1 MRRDLYLF
9 ILLTG
14 VFLMTSNPAAEA
26 QEAPRPER
34 RPVELTT
41 HGVTRVDEYYWMRDR
56 EDPAVLAHLEAENAW
71 TEVRMAGT
79 EELQTRLYD
88 EIVGRIPPDDDS
100 APVPYAGWWYQ
111 SRYAAG
117 NEYPV
122 HVRMHGSPDGAP
134 QVLLDGNQRAEG
146 HSYYAARVSPLGV
159 SPDGRTLAVAED
171 TLGRRFYTI
180 RFRDLQSGEW
190 LPDEI
195 RSVTPAMAWAN
206 DSRTLFYTKQDP
218 ETLRWYQV
226 YRHRLGT
233 DPSEDVLVFEEAD
246 ETFTSW
252 ISRSKSGRYLLIG
265 SSQTLATEYRYLDAD
280 NPDGEFQVILPR
292 QRDHEYSVEHDGDS
306 WLFKTNL
313 EAKNFRL
320 VRAQISD
327 PRPETWEEL
336 VPARDDVLLED
347 FELFSDGIAVQ
358 ERRNGLVHLRVLDL
372 AGRPDHEIEFD
383 ESAYV
388 AWLSTN
394 LELDSPFVRFGY
406 SSMTTPSSV
415 YDYERDTRKR
425 ILRKRDSVIGEFEP
439 SDYVTERLYATARD
453 GERIPISLVYRRDTG
468 GDLATRPLLLYG
480 YGSYGASMDPFFST
494 ARLSLLDRG
503 FVYAIAHIRG
513 GEELGRRWY
522 EDGKLLRKKNTF
534 NDFIDC
540 AEYLV
545 ESGRADPDRLFA
557 MGGSAGGLLMGA
569 IVNDRPE
576 LWRGVVAAV
585 PFVDVVTTMLDPTIP
600 LTTSEY
606 DEWGDPNDRVYFDY
620 MLSYSPYDNVLGADY
635 PALLV
640 TTGLHD
646 SQVQYWEPAKWV
658 ARLRDRN
665 TGSEQ
670 ILLHVNMDAGHGGQ
684 SGRFRRFKETAMEY
698 AFLLALAASTT

>member
-1 MRRDLYLF
+1 MRRDIHSF
-9 ILLTG
+9 MLLTG
-14 VFLMTSNPAAEA
+14 AFLMTSNPAAEA

-34 RPVELTT
+34 RPVELTN
-41 HGVTRVDEYYWMRDR
+41 HGVTRVDEYYWLRER
-56 EDPAVLAHLEAENAW
+56 EDPAVIAHLEAENAW
-71 TEVRMAGT
+71 TQIRMAGT
-79 EELQTRLYD
+79 EELQSALFD

-100 APVPYAGWWYQ
+100 APIPHSGWWYQ
-111 SRYAAG
+111 SRYEAG

-122 HVRMHGSPDGAP
+122 HVRMKDSPDAP
-134 QVLLDGNQRAEG
+134 AQVLLDGNERAEG
-146 HSYYAARVSPLGV
+146 HSYYSARVSPLGV
-159 SPDGRTLAVAED
+159 SPDGRTLAFAED

-180 RFRDLQSGEW
+180 RFKDLQSGRI

-195 RSVTPAMAWAN
+195 RSVTPVMAWAN
-206 DSRTLFYTKQDP
+206 DSETLFYTKQDP
-218 ETLRWYQV
+218 ETLRWYQI

-233 DPSEDVLVFEEAD
+233 DPSADPLVYEEAD
-246 ETFTSW
+246 ETYSSW
-252 ISRSKSGRYLLIG
+252 VSRSKSGRFLLIG

-280 NPDGEFQVILPR
+280 SPDGAFQVILPR

-306 WLFKTNL
+306 WLIKTNRD
-313 EAKNFRL
+313 AKNFRL
-320 VRAQISD
+320 VRAPIANPGPD
-327 PRPETWEEL
+327 AWEEL
-336 VPARDDVLLED
+336 VPARDEVLFED
-347 FELFSDGIAVQ
+347 FELFMDNIVVQ
-358 ERRNGLVHLRVLDL
+358 ERSDGLVHLRVLDL
-372 AGRPDHEIEFD
+372 SGRPEQEIEFD

-394 LELDSPFVRFGY
+394 LELDSPFVRYGY

-415 YDYERDTRKR
+415 YDFDRDSRKR
-425 ILRKRDSVIGEFEP
+425 ILRKRNTVVGEFEP

-453 GERIPISLVYRRDTG
+453 GERIPISIVYRLDTG
-468 GDLATRPLLLYG
+468 GELDARPLLLYG
-480 YGSYGASMDPFFST
+480 YGSYGASMDPGFST

-522 EDGKLLRKKNTF
+522 EDGKLLNKKNTF
-534 NDFIDC
+534 NDFIDS

-545 ESGRADPDRLFA
+545 ETGRADPNRLFA

-569 IVNDRPE
+569 VVNDRPD
-576 LWRGVVAAV
+576 LWRGVIAAV

-606 DEWGDPNDRVYFDY
+606 DEWGDPNDPVYFEY
-620 MLSYSPYDNVLGADY
+620 MLSYSPYDNVQKAAY

-658 ARLRDRN
+658 ARLRDQN
-665 TGSEQ
+665 TGPEQ
-670 ILLHVNMDAGHGGQ
+670 VLLHVNMDAGHGGQ

-698 AFLLALAASTT
+698 AFLIALAASTT

>member
-1 MRRDLYLF
+1 
-9 ILLTG
+9 
-14 VFLMTSNPAAEA
+14 
-26 QEAPRPER
+26 
-34 RPVELTT
+34 
-41 HGVTRVDEYYWMRDR
+41 
-56 EDPAVLAHLEAENAW
+56 
-71 TEVRMAGT
+71 
-79 EELQTRLYD
+79 
-88 EIVGRIPPDDDS
+88 
-100 APVPYAGWWYQ
+100 
-111 SRYAAG
+111 
-117 NEYPV
+117 
-122 HVRMHGSPDGAP
+122 
-134 QVLLDGNQRAEG
+134 
-146 HSYYAARVSPLGV
+146 
-159 SPDGRTLAVAED
+159 
-171 TLGRRFYTI
+171 
-180 RFRDLQSGEW
+180 
-190 LPDEI
+190 
-195 RSVTPAMAWAN
+195 
-206 DSRTLFYTKQDP
+206 
-218 ETLRWYQV
+218 
-226 YRHRLGT
+226 
-233 DPSEDVLVFEEAD
+233 
-246 ETFTSW
+246 
-252 ISRSKSGRYLLIG
+252 
-265 SSQTLATEYRYLDAD
+265 
-280 NPDGEFQVILPR
+280 
-292 QRDHEYSVEHDGDS
+292 
-306 WLFKTNL
+306 
-313 EAKNFRL
+313 
-320 VRAQISD
+320 
-327 PRPETWEEL
+327 
-336 VPARDDVLLED
+336 
-347 FELFSDGIAVQ
+347 
-358 ERRNGLVHLRVLDL
+358 
-372 AGRPDHEIEFD
+372 
-383 ESAYV
+383 V

-453 GERIPISLVYRRDTG
+453 GERVPISLVYRRDTG
-468 GDLATRPLLLYG
+468 GDLAARPLLLYG

-557 MGGSAGGLLMGA
+557 MGGSAGGLLMGV

-606 DEWGDPNDRVYFDY
+606 DEWGDPNDRAYFDY

>member
-1 MRRDLYLF
+1 MRRDICLF
-9 ILLTG
+9 MLLTG
-14 VFLMTSNPAAEA
+14 AFLMTSIPAAVA

-34 RPVELTT
+34 RPVELTN
-41 HGVTRVDEYYWMRDR
+41 HGVTRVDEYYWLRER
-56 EDPAVLAHLEAENAW
+56 EDPAVISHLEAENAW

-79 EELQTRLYD
+79 EELQSTLFD

-100 APVPYAGWWYQ
+100 APVPHAGWWYQ
-111 SRYAAG
+111 SRYEAG

-122 HVRMHGSPDGAP
+122 HVRLKGTPDGTP

-146 HSYYAARVSPLGV
+146 YSYYSASVSPLGV
-159 SPDGRTLAVAED
+159 SPDGRTLAFAED

-180 RFRDLQSGEW
+180 RFRDLPSGEV

-206 DSRTLFYTKQDP
+206 DSQTLFYTKQDP

-233 DPSEDVLVFEEAD
+233 DPSEDVLVYEEAD

-252 ISRSKSGRYLLIG
+252 VSRSKSGRFLLIG

-280 NPDGEFQVILPR
+280 TPDDEFLIILPR

-306 WLFKTNL
+306 WLIRTNRD
-313 EAKNFRL
+313 AKNFRL
-320 VRAQISD
+320 VRAPISD
-327 PRPETWEEL
+327 PRPEMWEEL
-336 VPARDDVLLED
+336 VPSRDDVLFEN
-347 FELFSDGIAVQ
+347 FELFTDNIVVQ
-358 ERRNGLVHLRVLDL
+358 ERRDGLVHLRILDPS
-372 AGRPDHEIEFD
+372 GRLDHEIAFD
-383 ESAYV
+383 DPAYV

-415 YDYERDTRKR
+415 YDYERDTKQRM
-425 ILRKRDSVIGEFEP
+425 LRKRDGVIGDFDP
-439 SDYVTERLYATARD
+439 SDYVTERVFASARD
-453 GERIPISLVYRRDTG
+453 GQRVPISLVYRRDTG

-480 YGSYGASMDPFFST
+480 YGSYGASMDPFFSSS
-494 ARLSLLDRG
+494 RLSLLDRG

-522 EDGKLLRKKNTF
+522 EDGKLLNKKNTF
-534 NDFIDC
+534 NDFIDS

-545 ESGRADPDRLFA
+545 ETGRADPDRLFA

-576 LWRGVVAAV
+576 LWRGVIAAV

-606 DEWGDPNDRVYFDY
+606 DEWGDPNDPVYFDY
-620 MLSYSPYDNVLGADY
+620 MLSYSPYDNVQEADY

-640 TTGLHD
+640 TTGLYD

-665 TGSEQ
+665 TGSAQ
-670 ILLHVNMDAGHGGQ
+670 VLLHVNMDAGHGGQ

-698 AFLLALAASTT
+698 AFLIALAASTT

>member
-1 MRRDLYLF
+1 M
-9 ILLTG
+9 LLTG
-14 VFLMTSNPAAEA
+14 AWLMTSNPAAVA

-34 RPVELTT
+34 RPVELTN
-41 HGVTRVDEYYWMRDR
+41 HEVTRIDEYYWLRER
-56 EDPAVLAHLEAENAW
+56 EDPEVISHLEAENAW
-71 TEVRMAGT
+71 TKVRMAGT
-79 EELQTRLYD
+79 EELQSTLFD

-100 APVPYAGWWYQ
+100 APVPHAGWWYQ
-111 SRYAAG
+111 SRYEAG

-122 HVRMHGSPDGAP
+122 HVRLEGTPDGTP

-146 HSYYAARVSPLGV
+146 HSYYSARVSPLGV
-159 SPDGRTLAVAED
+159 SPDGRTLAFAED

-180 RFRDLQSGEW
+180 RFRDLPSGEV

-206 DSRTLFYTKQDP
+206 DSQTLFYTKQDP

-233 DPSEDVLVFEEAD
+233 DPSEDVLVYEEAD
-246 ETFTSW
+246 ETFTCW
-252 ISRSKSGRYLLIG
+252 VSRSKSGRFLLIG

-280 NPDGEFQVILPR
+280 TPDDEFVVILPR

-306 WLFKTNL
+306 WLIRTNRD
-313 EAKNFRL
+313 AKNFRL
-320 VRAQISD
+320 VRAPISD
-327 PRPETWEEL
+327 PRLEMWEEL
-336 VPARDDVLLED
+336 VPSRDDVLFED
-347 FELFSDGIAVQ
+347 FELFTDNIVVQ
-358 ERRNGLVHLRVLDL
+358 ERRDGLVQLRVLDPS
-372 AGRPDHEIEFD
+372 GRLDHEIVFD
-383 ESAYV
+383 HPAYV

-394 LELDSPFVRFGY
+394 LELESPFVRFGY

-415 YDYERDTRKR
+415 YDYERDTKQRM
-425 ILRKRDSVIGEFEP
+425 LRKRDSVIGDFDP
-439 SDYVTERLYATARD
+439 SDYVTERVSATARD
-453 GERIPISLVYRRDTG
+453 GQRVPISLVYRRDTG

-480 YGSYGASMDPFFST
+480 YGSYGASMDPFFSSS
-494 ARLSLLDRG
+494 RLSLLDRG

-522 EDGKLLRKKNTF
+522 EDGKLLNKKNTF
-534 NDFIDC
+534 NDFIDS

-545 ESGRADPDRLFA
+545 ETGRADPDRLFA

-569 IVNDRPE
+569 IVNDRPD
-576 LWRGVVAAV
+576 LWRGVIAAV

-606 DEWGDPNDRVYFDY
+606 DEWGDPNDRAYFDY
-620 MLSYSPYDNVLGADY
+620 MLSYSPYDNVLEAEY

-665 TGSEQ
+665 TCSEQ
-670 ILLHVNMDAGHGGQ
+670 VLLHVNMDAGHGGQ

-698 AFLLALAASTT
+698 AFLVALAASTT

>member
-1 MRRDLYLF
+1 MRRDIF
-9 ILLTG
+9 PFMLLTG
-14 VFLMTSNPAAEA
+14 AFLMTSNPAAEA

-34 RPVELTT
+34 RPVELTN
-41 HGVTRVDEYYWMRDR
+41 HGVTRVDEYYWLRER
-56 EDPAVLAHLEAENAW
+56 EDPAIIAHLEAENAW
-71 TEVRMAGT
+71 TQVRMAGT
-79 EELQTRLYD
+79 EELQSTLFD

-100 APVPYAGWWYQ
+100 APIPHSGWWYQ
-111 SRYAAG
+111 SRYEGG

-122 HVRMHGSPDGAP
+122 HVRMKDSPDAP
-134 QVLLDGNQRAEG
+134 AQVLLDGNERAEG
-146 HSYYAARVSPLGV
+146 HSYYSARVSPLGV
-159 SPDGRTLAVAED
+159 SPDGRTLAFAED

-180 RFRDLQSGEW
+180 RFKDLQSGQI

-195 RSVTPAMAWAN
+195 RSVTPVMVWAN
-206 DSRTLFYTKQDP
+206 DSETIFYTKQDP
-218 ETLRWYQV
+218 ETLRWYQI

-233 DPSEDVLVFEEAD
+233 DPSTDPLVYEEAD
-246 ETFTSW
+246 ETYSSW
-252 ISRSKSGRYLLIG
+252 VSRSKSGRFLLIG

-280 NPDGEFQVILPR
+280 RPDGAFQVILPR

-306 WLFKTNL
+306 WLIKTNRD
-313 EAKNFRL
+313 AKNFRL
-320 VRAQISD
+320 VRAPIANPGSD
-327 PRPETWEEL
+327 AWEEL
-336 VPARDDVLLED
+336 LPARDEVLFED
-347 FELFSDGIAVQ
+347 FELFTDNIVVQ
-358 ERRNGLVHLRVLDL
+358 ERSDGLVHLRVLDL
-372 AGRPDHEIEFD
+372 SGRPEQDIEFD
-383 ESAYV
+383 EPAYV

-394 LELDSPFVRFGY
+394 LELDSPFVRYGY

-415 YDYERDTRKR
+415 YDFERDSRKR
-425 ILRKRDSVIGEFEP
+425 VLRKRDTVIGDFEP
-439 SDYVTERLYATARD
+439 SDYVTERLHAPARD
-453 GERIPISLVYRRDTG
+453 GERIPISIVYRPDTG
-468 GDLATRPLLLYG
+468 GELSARPLLLYG
-480 YGSYGASMDPFFST
+480 YGSYGASMDPGFST

-522 EDGKLLRKKNTF
+522 EDGKLLNKKNTF
-534 NDFIDC
+534 NDFIDS

-545 ESGRADPDRLFA
+545 ETGRADPNRLFA

-569 IVNDRPE
+569 IVNDRPD
-576 LWRGVVAAV
+576 LWRGVIAAV

-606 DEWGDPNDRVYFDY
+606 DEWGDPNDPVYFEY
-620 MLSYSPYDNVLGADY
+620 MLSYSPYDNVQPAAY

-658 ARLRDRN
+658 ARLRDQN

-670 ILLHVNMDAGHGGQ
+670 VLLHVNMDAGHGGQ

-698 AFLLALAASTT
+698 AFLIALAASTT

>member
-1 MRRDLYLF
+1 MRRDICLF
-9 ILLTG
+9 MLLTG
-14 VFLMTSNPAAEA
+14 AFLMTSIPAAVA

-34 RPVELTT
+34 RPVELTN
-41 HGVTRVDEYYWMRDR
+41 HGVTRVDEYYWLRER
-56 EDPAVLAHLEAENAW
+56 EDPAVISHLEAENAW

-79 EELQTRLYD
+79 EDLQSTLFD

-100 APVPYAGWWYQ
+100 APVPHAGWWYQ
-111 SRYAAG
+111 SRYEAG

-122 HVRMHGSPDGAP
+122 HVRLKGTPDGTP

-146 HSYYAARVSPLGV
+146 HSYYSASVSPLGV
-159 SPDGRTLAVAED
+159 SPDGRTLAFAED

-180 RFRDLQSGEW
+180 RFRDLPSGEI

-206 DSRTLFYTKQDP
+206 DSQTLFYTKQDP

-233 DPSEDVLVFEEAD
+233 DPSEDVLVYEEAD

-252 ISRSKSGRYLLIG
+252 VSRSKSGRFLLIG

-280 NPDGEFQVILPR
+280 TPDDEFLIILAR

-306 WLFKTNL
+306 WLIRTNRD
-313 EAKNFRL
+313 AKNFRL
-320 VRAQISD
+320 VRAPISD
-327 PRPETWEEL
+327 PRPEMWEEL
-336 VPARDDVLLED
+336 VPSRDDVLFED
-347 FELFSDGIAVQ
+347 FELFTDNIVVQ
-358 ERRNGLVHLRVLDL
+358 ERRDGLVHLRILDPS
-372 AGRPDHEIEFD
+372 GRLDHEIAFD
-383 ESAYV
+383 DPAYV

-415 YDYERDTRKR
+415 YDYERDTKQRM
-425 ILRKRDSVIGEFEP
+425 LRKRDSVIGDFDP
-439 SDYVTERLYATARD
+439 SDYVTERVFATARD
-453 GERIPISLVYRRDTG
+453 GQRVPISLVYRRDTG

-480 YGSYGASMDPFFST
+480 YGSYGASMDPFFSSS
-494 ARLSLLDRG
+494 RLSLLDRG

-522 EDGKLLRKKNTF
+522 EDGKLLNKKNTF
-534 NDFIDC
+534 NDFIDS

-545 ESGRADPDRLFA
+545 ETGRADPDRLFA

-576 LWRGVVAAV
+576 LWRGVIAAV

-606 DEWGDPNDRVYFDY
+606 DEWGDPNDPVYFDY
-620 MLSYSPYDNVLGADY
+620 MLSYSPYDNVQEADY

-640 TTGLHD
+640 TTGLYD

-670 ILLHVNMDAGHGGQ
+670 VLLHVNMDAGHGGQ

-698 AFLLALAASTT
+698 AFLIALAASTT

>member
-280 NPDGEFQVILPR
+280 NPDGESQVILPR

>member
-1 MRRDLYLF
+1 MRRDIFLF
-9 ILLTG
+9 MLLTG
-14 VFLMTSNPAAEA
+14 AFLMTSNPAAEA

-34 RPVELTT
+34 RPVELTN
-41 HGVTRVDEYYWMRDR
+41 HGVTRVDEYYWLRER
-56 EDPAVLAHLEAENAW
+56 EDPAVIAHLEAENAW
-71 TEVRMAGT
+71 TQVRMAGT
-79 EELQTRLYD
+79 EELQSTLFD

-100 APVPYAGWWYQ
+100 APIPHSGWWYQ
-111 SRYAAG
+111 SRYEAG

-122 HVRMHGSPDGAP
+122 HVRMKDSPDAP
-134 QVLLDGNQRAEG
+134 AQVLLDGNERAEG
-146 HSYYAARVSPLGV
+146 HSYYSARVSPLGV
-159 SPDGRTLAVAED
+159 SPDGRTLAFAED

-180 RFRDLQSGEW
+180 RFKDLQSGEL

-195 RSVTPAMAWAN
+195 RSVTPVMVWAN
-206 DSRTLFYTKQDP
+206 DSRTLFYTRQDP
-218 ETLRWYQV
+218 ETLRWYQI
-226 YRHRLGT
+226 YRHQLGT
-233 DPSEDVLVFEEAD
+233 DPAADPLVYEEAD
-246 ETFTSW
+246 ETYSSW

-280 NPDGEFQVILPR
+280 RPDGEFQVILPR

-306 WLFKTNL
+306 WLIKTNRD
-313 EAKNFRL
+313 AKNFRL
-320 VRAQISD
+320 VRAPIANPGPD
-327 PRPETWEEL
+327 AWEEL
-336 VPARDDVLLED
+336 LQARDDVLFED
-347 FELFSDGIAVQ
+347 FELFTDNIVVQ
-358 ERRNGLVHLRVLDL
+358 ERSDGLVHLRVLDL
-372 AGRPDHEIEFD
+372 SGRPEQEIEFD

-394 LELDSPFVRFGY
+394 LELDSPFVRYGY

-415 YDYERDTRKR
+415 YDFERDSRER
-425 ILRKRDSVIGEFEP
+425 ILRKRNTVIGDFEP
-439 SDYVTERLYATARD
+439 SDYVTERLHATARD

-468 GDLATRPLLLYG
+468 GDLGARPLLLYG
-480 YGSYGASMDPFFST
+480 YGSYGASMDPGFST

-522 EDGKLLRKKNTF
+522 EDGKLLNKKNTF
-534 NDFIDC
+534 NDFIDS

-545 ESGRADPDRLFA
+545 ETGRADPNRLFA

-569 IVNDRPE
+569 IVNDRPD
-576 LWRGVVAAV
+576 LWRGVIAAV

-606 DEWGDPNDRVYFDY
+606 DEWGDPNDPVYFEY
-620 MLSYSPYDNVLGADY
+620 MLSYSPYDNVQKAAY

-658 ARLRDRN
+658 ARLRDQN

-670 ILLHVNMDAGHGGQ
+670 VLLHVNMDAGHGGQ

-698 AFLLALAASTT
+698 AFLIALAASTT

>member
-1 MRRDLYLF
+1 MRRDICLF
-9 ILLTG
+9 MLLTG
-14 VFLMTSNPAAEA
+14 AFLVTSIPAAVA

-34 RPVELTT
+34 RPVELTN
-41 HGVTRVDEYYWMRDR
+41 HGVTRVDEYYWLRER
-56 EDPAVLAHLEAENAW
+56 EDPAVISHLEAENAW

-79 EELQTRLYD
+79 EDLQSTLFD

-100 APVPYAGWWYQ
+100 APVPHAGWWYQ
-111 SRYAAG
+111 SRYEAG

-122 HVRMHGSPDGAP
+122 HVRLKGTPDGTP
-134 QVLLDGNQRAEG
+134 QVLLDGNQRAER
-146 HSYYAARVSPLGV
+146 HSYYSASVSPLGV
-159 SPDGRTLAVAED
+159 SPDGRTLAFAED

-180 RFRDLQSGEW
+180 RFRDLPSGEI

-206 DSRTLFYTKQDP
+206 DSQTLFYTKQDP

-233 DPSEDVLVFEEAD
+233 DPSEDVLVYEEAD

-252 ISRSKSGRYLLIG
+252 VSRSKSGRFLLIG

-280 NPDGEFQVILPR
+280 TPDDEFLIILAR

-306 WLFKTNL
+306 WLIRTNRD
-313 EAKNFRL
+313 AKNFRL
-320 VRAQISD
+320 VRAPISD
-327 PRPETWEEL
+327 PRPEMWEEL
-336 VPARDDVLLED
+336 VPSRDDVLFED
-347 FELFSDGIAVQ
+347 FELFTDNIVVQ
-358 ERRNGLVHLRVLDL
+358 ERRDGLVHLRILDPS
-372 AGRPDHEIEFD
+372 GRLDHEIAFD
-383 ESAYV
+383 DPAYV

-415 YDYERDTRKR
+415 YDYERDTQQRM
-425 ILRKRDSVIGEFEP
+425 LRKRDSVIGDFDP
-439 SDYVTERLYATARD
+439 SDYVTERVFATARD
-453 GERIPISLVYRRDTG
+453 GQRVPISLVYRRDTG

-480 YGSYGASMDPFFST
+480 YGSYGASMDPFFSSS
-494 ARLSLLDRG
+494 RLSLLDRG

-522 EDGKLLRKKNTF
+522 EDGKLLNKKNTF
-534 NDFIDC
+534 NDFIDS

-545 ESGRADPDRLFA
+545 ETGRADPDRLFA

-569 IVNDRPE
+569 IVNDRPD
-576 LWRGVVAAV
+576 LWRGVIAAV
-585 PFVDVVTTMLDPTIP
+585 PFVDIVTTMLDPTIP

-606 DEWGDPNDRVYFDY
+606 DEWGDPNDPVYFDY
-620 MLSYSPYDNVLGADY
+620 MLSYSPYDNVQEADY

-640 TTGLHD
+640 TTGLYD

-670 ILLHVNMDAGHGGQ
+670 VLLHVNMDAGHGGQ

-698 AFLLALAASTT
+698 AFLIALAASTT

>member
-1 MRRDLYLF
+1 MRRDICLF
-9 ILLTG
+9 MLLTG
-14 VFLMTSNPAAEA
+14 AFLMTSNPAAEA

-41 HGVTRVDEYYWMRDR
+41 HGVTRVDEYYWLRDR

-79 EELQTRLYD
+79 EELQARLYD
-88 EIVGRIPPDDDS
+88 EIVGRIPPEDDS
-100 APVPYAGWWYQ
+100 APVPFAGWWYQ
-111 SRYAAG
+111 SRYEAG
-117 NEYPV
+117 NEYPI
-122 HVRMHGSPDGAP
+122 HVRMHDSPDGAP

-180 RFRDLQSGEW
+180 RFRDLQSGDW
-190 LPDEI
+190 LSDEI
-195 RSVTPAMAWAN
+195 HSVTPAMAWAN

-252 ISRSKSGRYLLIG
+252 ISRTKSGQFLLIG
-265 SSQTLATEYRYLDAD
+265 SSHTLATEYRYLDAD
-280 NPDGEFQVILPR
+280 TPDGEFLVILPR
-292 QRDHEYSVEHDGDS
+292 QRDHEYSVEHDGDN

-313 EAKNFRL
+313 DAKNFRL
-320 VRAQISD
+320 VRAPISD
-327 PRPETWEEL
+327 PRPELWEEL

-347 FELFSDGIAVQ
+347 FELFSDIIAVQ
-358 ERRNGLVHLRVLDL
+358 ERRDGLVHLRVLDL
-372 AGRPDHEIEFD
+372 SGRPDHEIEFD

-425 ILRKRDSVIGEFEP
+425 NLRKRDRVIGEFEP

-453 GERIPISLVYRRDTG
+453 GERVPISLVYRRDTG
-468 GDLATRPLLLYG
+468 GDLSTRPLLLYG

-494 ARLSLLDRG
+494 SRLSLLDRG
-503 FVYAIAHIRG
+503 FVYAIAHVRG

-522 EDGKLLRKKNTF
+522 EDGKLLHKKNTF
-534 NDFIDC
+534 NDFIDS

-569 IVNDRPE
+569 IVNDRPD
-576 LWRGVVAAV
+576 LWRGVIAAV

-620 MLSYSPYDNVLGADY
+620 MLSYSPYDNVLDADY

-670 ILLHVNMDAGHGGQ
+670 VLLHVNMDAGHGGQ

-698 AFLLALAASTT
+698 AFLVALAASTT

>member
-1 MRRDLYLF
+1 MRRDIF
-9 ILLTG
+9 PAMLLTG
-14 VFLMTSNPAAEA
+14 AFLMTSNPAAEA
-26 QEAPRPER
+26 QEAPRTER
-34 RPVELTT
+34 RPVELTN
-41 HGVTRVDEYYWMRDR
+41 HGVTRVDEYYWLRER
-56 EDPAVLAHLEAENAW
+56 EDPAVIAHLEAENAW
-71 TEVRMAGT
+71 TQVRMAGT
-79 EELQTRLYD
+79 EELQSTLFD

-100 APVPYAGWWYQ
+100 APIPHSGWWYQ
-111 SRYAAG
+111 SRYEGG

-122 HVRMHGSPDGAP
+122 HVRMKDSPDAP
-134 QVLLDGNQRAEG
+134 AQVLLDGNERAEG
-146 HSYYAARVSPLGV
+146 HSYYSARVSPLGV
-159 SPDGRTLAVAED
+159 SPDGRTLAFAED

-180 RFRDLQSGEW
+180 RFKDLQSGQI

-195 RSVTPAMAWAN
+195 RSVTPVMVWAN
-206 DSRTLFYTKQDP
+206 DSETLFYTKQDP
-218 ETLRWYQV
+218 ETLRWYQI

-233 DPSEDVLVFEEAD
+233 DPSTDPLVYEEAD
-246 ETFTSW
+246 ETYSSW
-252 ISRSKSGRYLLIG
+252 VSRSKSGRFLLIG

-280 NPDGEFQVILPR
+280 RPDGAFQVILPR

-306 WLFKTNL
+306 WLIKTNRD
-313 EAKNFRL
+313 AKNFRL
-320 VRAQISD
+320 VRAPIANPGPD
-327 PRPETWEEL
+327 AWEEL
-336 VPARDDVLLED
+336 LPAREEVLFED
-347 FELFSDGIAVQ
+347 FELFTDNIVVQ
-358 ERRNGLVHLRVLDL
+358 ERSDGLVHLRVLDL
-372 AGRPDHEIEFD
+372 SGRPEQEIEFD

-394 LELDSPFVRFGY
+394 LELDSPFVRYGY

-415 YDYERDTRKR
+415 YDFERDSRKR
-425 ILRKRDSVIGEFEP
+425 ILRKRDTVIGDFEP

-453 GERIPISLVYRRDTG
+453 GERIPISIVYRLDTG
-468 GDLATRPLLLYG
+468 GELGARPLLLYG
-480 YGSYGASMDPFFST
+480 YGSYGASMDPGFST

-522 EDGKLLRKKNTF
+522 EDGKLLNKKNTF
-534 NDFIDC
+534 NDFIDS

-545 ESGRADPDRLFA
+545 ETGRADPNRLFA

-569 IVNDRPE
+569 IVNDRPD
-576 LWRGVVAAV
+576 LWRGVIAAV

-606 DEWGDPNDRVYFDY
+606 DEWGDPNDPVYFEY
-620 MLSYSPYDNVLGADY
+620 MLSYSPYDNVQPAAY

-658 ARLRDRN
+658 ARLRDQN

-670 ILLHVNMDAGHGGQ
+670 VLLHVNMDAGHGGQ

-698 AFLLALAASTT
+698 AFLIALAASTT

>member
-1 MRRDLYLF
+1 MRRDICLF
-9 ILLTG
+9 MLLTG
-14 VFLMTSNPAAEA
+14 AFLMTSIPAAVA

-34 RPVELTT
+34 RPVELTN
-41 HGVTRVDEYYWMRDR
+41 HGVTRVDEYYWLRER
-56 EDPAVLAHLEAENAW
+56 EDPAVISHLEAENAW

-79 EELQTRLYD
+79 EELQSTLFD

-100 APVPYAGWWYQ
+100 APVPHAGWWYQ
-111 SRYAAG
+111 SRYEAG

-122 HVRMHGSPDGAP
+122 HVRLKGTPDGTP

-146 HSYYAARVSPLGV
+146 YSYYSASVSPLGV
-159 SPDGRTLAVAED
+159 SPDGRTLAFAED

-180 RFRDLQSGEW
+180 RFRDLPSGEV

-206 DSRTLFYTKQDP
+206 DSQTLFYTKQDP

-233 DPSEDVLVFEEAD
+233 DPSEDVLVYEEAD

-252 ISRSKSGRYLLIG
+252 VSRSKSGRFLLIG

-280 NPDGEFQVILPR
+280 TPDDEFLIILPR

-306 WLFKTNL
+306 WLIRTNRD
-313 EAKNFRL
+313 AKNFRL
-320 VRAQISD
+320 VRAPISD
-327 PRPETWEEL
+327 PRPEMWEEL
-336 VPARDDVLLED
+336 VPSRDDVLFEN
-347 FELFSDGIAVQ
+347 FELFTDNIVVQ
-358 ERRNGLVHLRVLDL
+358 ERRDGLVHLRILDPS
-372 AGRPDHEIEFD
+372 GRLDHEIAFD
-383 ESAYV
+383 DPAYV

-415 YDYERDTRKR
+415 YDYERDTKQRM
-425 ILRKRDSVIGEFEP
+425 LRKRDSVIGDFDP
-439 SDYVTERLYATARD
+439 SDYVTERVFASARD
-453 GERIPISLVYRRDTG
+453 GQRVPISLVYRRDTG

-480 YGSYGASMDPFFST
+480 YGSYGASMDPFFSSS
-494 ARLSLLDRG
+494 RLSLLDRG

-522 EDGKLLRKKNTF
+522 EDGKLLNKKNTF
-534 NDFIDC
+534 NDFIDS

-545 ESGRADPDRLFA
+545 ETGRADPDRLFA

-576 LWRGVVAAV
+576 LWRGVIAAV

-606 DEWGDPNDRVYFDY
+606 DEWGDPNDPVYFDY
-620 MLSYSPYDNVLGADY
+620 MLSYSPYDNVQEADY

-640 TTGLHD
+640 TTGLYD

-665 TGSEQ
+665 TGSAQ
-670 ILLHVNMDAGHGGQ
+670 VLLHVNMDAGHGGQ

-698 AFLLALAASTT
+698 AFLIALAASTT

>member
-1 MRRDLYLF
+1 MRRDICLF
-9 ILLTG
+9 MLLTG
-14 VFLMTSNPAAEA
+14 AFLVTSIPAAVA

-34 RPVELTT
+34 RPVELTN
-41 HGVTRVDEYYWMRDR
+41 HGVTRVDEYYWLRER
-56 EDPAVLAHLEAENAW
+56 EDPAVISHLEAENAW

-79 EELQTRLYD
+79 EDLQSTLFD

-100 APVPYAGWWYQ
+100 APVPHAGWWYQ
-111 SRYAAG
+111 SRYEAG

-122 HVRMHGSPDGAP
+122 HVRLKGTPDGTP

-146 HSYYAARVSPLGV
+146 HSYYSASVSPLGV
-159 SPDGRTLAVAED
+159 SPDGRTLAFAED

-180 RFRDLQSGEW
+180 RFRDLPSGEI

-206 DSRTLFYTKQDP
+206 DSQTLFYTKQDP

-233 DPSEDVLVFEEAD
+233 DPSEDVLVYEEAD

-252 ISRSKSGRYLLIG
+252 VSRSKSGRFLLIG

-280 NPDGEFQVILPR
+280 TPDDEFLIILPR

-306 WLFKTNL
+306 WLIRTNRD
-313 EAKNFRL
+313 AKNFRL
-320 VRAQISD
+320 VRAPISD
-327 PRPETWEEL
+327 PRPEMWDEL
-336 VPARDDVLLED
+336 VPSRDDVLFED
-347 FELFSDGIAVQ
+347 FELFTDNIVVQ
-358 ERRNGLVHLRVLDL
+358 ERRDGLVHLRILDPS
-372 AGRPDHEIEFD
+372 GRLDHEIAFD
-383 ESAYV
+383 DPAYV

-415 YDYERDTRKR
+415 YDYERDTKQRM
-425 ILRKRDSVIGEFEP
+425 LRKRDSVIGDFDP
-439 SDYVTERLYATARD
+439 SDYVTERVFATARD
-453 GERIPISLVYRRDTG
+453 GQRVPISLVYRRDTG

-480 YGSYGASMDPFFST
+480 YGSYGASMDPFFSSS
-494 ARLSLLDRG
+494 RLSLLDRG

-522 EDGKLLRKKNTF
+522 EDGKLLNKKNTF
-534 NDFIDC
+534 NDFIDS

-545 ESGRADPDRLFA
+545 ETGRADPDRLFA

-569 IVNDRPE
+569 IVNDRPD
-576 LWRGVVAAV
+576 LWRGVIAAV
-585 PFVDVVTTMLDPTIP
+585 PFVDIVTTMLDPTIP

-606 DEWGDPNDRVYFDY
+606 DEWGDPNDPVYFDY
-620 MLSYSPYDNVLGADY
+620 MLSYSPYDNVQEADY

-640 TTGLHD
+640 TTGLYD

-670 ILLHVNMDAGHGGQ
+670 VLLHVNMDAGHGGQ

-698 AFLLALAASTT
+698 AFLIALAASTT

>member
-1 MRRDLYLF
+1 MRRDIF
-9 ILLTG
+9 PFMLLTG
-14 VFLMTSNPAAEA
+14 AFLMTSNPAAEA

-34 RPVELTT
+34 RPVELTN
-41 HGVTRVDEYYWMRDR
+41 HGVTRVDEYYWLRER
-56 EDPAVLAHLEAENAW
+56 EDPAVIAHLEAENAW
-71 TEVRMAGT
+71 TQVRMAGT
-79 EELQTRLYD
+79 EELQSTLFD

-100 APVPYAGWWYQ
+100 APIPHSGWWYQ
-111 SRYAAG
+111 SRYEGG

-122 HVRMHGSPDGAP
+122 HVRMKDSPDAP
-134 QVLLDGNQRAEG
+134 AQVLLDGNERAEG
-146 HSYYAARVSPLGV
+146 HSYYSARVSPLGV
-159 SPDGRTLAVAED
+159 SPDGRTLAFAED

-180 RFRDLQSGEW
+180 RFKDLQSGQI

-195 RSVTPAMAWAN
+195 RSVTPVMVWAN
-206 DSRTLFYTKQDP
+206 DSETLFYTKQDP
-218 ETLRWYQV
+218 ETLRWYQI

-233 DPSEDVLVFEEAD
+233 DPSTDPLVYEEAD
-246 ETFTSW
+246 ETYSSW
-252 ISRSKSGRYLLIG
+252 VSRSKSGRFLLIG

-280 NPDGEFQVILPR
+280 RPDGAFQVILPR

-306 WLFKTNL
+306 WLIKTNRD
-313 EAKNFRL
+313 AKNFRL
-320 VRAQISD
+320 VRAPIANPGPD
-327 PRPETWEEL
+327 AWEEL
-336 VPARDDVLLED
+336 LPARDEVLFED
-347 FELFSDGIAVQ
+347 FELFTDNIVVQ
-358 ERRNGLVHLRVLDL
+358 ERSEGLVHLRVLDL
-372 AGRPDHEIEFD
+372 SGRPEQEIEFD
-383 ESAYV
+383 EPAYV

-394 LELDSPFVRFGY
+394 LELESPFVRYGY

-415 YDYERDTRKR
+415 YDFERDSRKR
-425 ILRKRDSVIGEFEP
+425 VLRKRDTVIGDFEP
-439 SDYVTERLYATARD
+439 SDYVTERLYALARD
-453 GERIPISLVYRRDTG
+453 GERIPISIVYRPDTG
-468 GDLATRPLLLYG
+468 GELSTRPLLLYG
-480 YGSYGASMDPFFST
+480 YGSYGASMDPGFST

-522 EDGKLLRKKNTF
+522 EDGKLLNKKNTF
-534 NDFIDC
+534 NDFIDS

-545 ESGRADPDRLFA
+545 ETGRADPNRLFA

-569 IVNDRPE
+569 IVNDRPD
-576 LWRGVVAAV
+576 LWRGVIAAV

-606 DEWGDPNDRVYFDY
+606 DEWGDPNDPVYFEY
-620 MLSYSPYDNVLGADY
+620 MLSYSPYDNIQPAAY

-658 ARLRDRN
+658 ARLRDQN

-670 ILLHVNMDAGHGGQ
+670 VLLHVNMDAGHGGQ

-698 AFLLALAASTT
+698 AFLIALAASTT

>member
-1 MRRDLYLF
+1 MRRDICLLM
-9 ILLTG
+9 LLTG

-41 HGVTRVDEYYWMRDR
+41 HGVTRVDEYYWLRDR

-71 TEVRMAGT
+71 TEFRMAGT
-79 EELQTRLYD
+79 EELQARLYD

-100 APVPYAGWWYQ
+100 APVPFAGWWYQ
-111 SRYAAG
+111 SRYEAG

-122 HVRMHGSPDGAP
+122 HVRMRGSPDGTP
-134 QVLLDGNQRAEG
+134 QVLLDGNLRAEG

-159 SPDGRTLAVAED
+159 SPDGTTLAVAED

-195 RSVTPAMAWAN
+195 RSVTPAMVWAN

-226 YRHRLGT
+226 YRHRLGS

-252 ISRSKSGRYLLIG
+252 ISRSKSGRFLLIG

-280 NPDGEFQVILPR
+280 TPDGEFQVILPR

-306 WLFKTNL
+306 WLFQTNL

-320 VRAQISD
+320 VRAPISD
-327 PRPETWEEL
+327 PRPEMWEEL

-347 FELFSDGIAVQ
+347 FELFSDNIAVQ
-358 ERRNGLVHLRVLDL
+358 ERRDGLVHLRVLDL
-372 AGRPDHEIEFD
+372 SGRPDHEIEFD

-425 ILRKRDSVIGEFEP
+425 NLRKRDRVIGEFEP

-453 GERIPISLVYRRDTG
+453 GQRVPISLVYRRDTG
-468 GDLATRPLLLYG
+468 GDLSTRPLLLYG

-494 ARLSLLDRG
+494 SRLSLLDRG
-503 FVYAIAHIRG
+503 FVYAIAHVRG

-522 EDGKLLRKKNTF
+522 EDGKLLHKKNTF

-569 IVNDRPE
+569 IVNDRPD
-576 LWRGVVAAV
+576 LWRGVIAAV

-620 MLSYSPYDNVLGADY
+620 MLSYSPYDNVSDADY

-670 ILLHVNMDAGHGGQ
+670 VLLHVNMDAGHGGQ
-684 SGRFRRFKETAMEY
+684 SGRFRRFNETAMEY
-698 AFLLALAASTT
+698 AFLVALAASTT

>member
-1 MRRDLYLF
+1 MRRDICLF
-9 ILLTG
+9 TLLTG
-14 VFLMTSNPAAEA
+14 AFLMTSIPAAEA

-34 RPVELTT
+34 RPVELTD

-56 EDPAVLAHLEAENAW
+56 EDPAVVAHLEAENAW
-71 TEVRMAGT
+71 TEFRMAGT
-79 EELQTRLYD
+79 EELQATLYD
-88 EIVGRIPPDDDS
+88 EIVGRIPSEDDS

-111 SRYAAG
+111 SRYEAG
-117 NEYPV
+117 NEYPI
-122 HVRMHGSPDGAP
+122 HVRMKDSPDGAP
-134 QVLLDGNQRAEG
+134 QVLLDGNERAEG
-146 HSYYAARVSPLGV
+146 HSYYSARVSPLGV

-180 RFRDLQSGEW
+180 RFRDLQTGEF

-195 RSVTPAMAWAN
+195 HSVTPSMAWAN
-206 DSRTLFYTKQDP
+206 DSRMLFYTKQDP
-218 ETLRWYQV
+218 ETLRWSKIF
-226 YRHRLGT
+226 RHLLGT
-233 DPSEDVLVFEEAD
+233 DESEDVLVYEEAD
-246 ETFTSW
+246 ETYSSS
-252 ISRSKSGRYLLIG
+252 IGRSKSGRFLLIG
-265 SSQTLATEYRYLDAD
+265 SRQTLATEYRYLDAD
-280 NPDGEFQVILPR
+280 TPTGEFRVVLPR

-306 WLFKTNL
+306 WLFKTNRD
-313 EAKNFRL
+313 AKNFRL
-320 VRAQISD
+320 VRAPISD
-327 PRPETWEEL
+327 PRPGMWEEL

-347 FELFSDGIAVQ
+347 FELFSDRIVVQ
-358 ERRNGLVHLRVLDL
+358 ERRDGLVHLRLLDL
-372 AGRPDHEIEFD
+372 SGQPDHEIEFD

-394 LELDSPFVRFGY
+394 LELESPFVRYGY

-415 YDYERDTRKR
+415 YDYEPETRKR
-425 ILRKRDSVIGEFEP
+425 ELRKRDRVVGEFDP

-453 GERIPISLVYRRDTG
+453 GERIPISLVYSRDTG
-468 GDLATRPLLLYG
+468 GDLSTRPLLLYG

-494 ARLSLLDRG
+494 SRLSLLDRG

-522 EDGKLLRKKNTF
+522 EDGKLLNKKNTF
-534 NDFIDC
+534 NDFIDS
-540 AEYLV
+540 AEFLV
-545 ESGRADPDRLFA
+545 ESDRADPERLFA

-569 IVNDRPE
+569 IVNDRPD
-576 LWRGVVAAV
+576 LWRGVIAAV

-606 DEWGDPNDRVYFDY
+606 DEWGDPNEREYFDY
-620 MLSYSPYDNVLGADY
+620 MLSYSPYDNVLEAEY

-670 ILLHVNMDAGHGGQ
+670 VLLHVNMDAGHGGQ
-684 SGRFRRFKETAMEY
+684 SGRFRRYRETAMEY
-698 AFLLALAASTT
+698 AFLVALAASTT

>member
-1 MRRDLYLF
+1 MRRDICLF
-9 ILLTG
+9 VLLTG
-14 VFLMTSNPAAEA
+14 AWLMTSNPAAVA
-26 QEAPRPER
+26 QEAPRPDR
-34 RPVELTT
+34 RPVELTN
-41 HGVTRVDEYYWMRDR
+41 HEVTRIDEYYWLRER
-56 EDPAVLAHLEAENAW
+56 EDPEVISHLEAENAW
-71 TEVRMAGT
+71 TKVRMAGT
-79 EELQTRLYD
+79 EELQSTLFD

-100 APVPYAGWWYQ
+100 APVPHAGWWYQ
-111 SRYAAG
+111 SRYEAG
-117 NEYPV
+117 DEYPV
-122 HVRMHGSPDGAP
+122 HVRLEGTPDGTP

-146 HSYYAARVSPLGV
+146 HSYYSARVSPLGV
-159 SPDGRTLAVAED
+159 SPDGRTLAFAED

-180 RFRDLQSGEW
+180 RFRDLPSGEV

-206 DSRTLFYTKQDP
+206 DSQTLFYTKQDP

-233 DPSEDVLVFEEAD
+233 DPSEDVLVYEEAD

-252 ISRSKSGRYLLIG
+252 VSRSKSGRFLLIG
-265 SSQTLATEYRYLDAD
+265 SRQTLATEYRYLDAD
-280 NPDGEFQVILPR
+280 TPDGEFVVILPR

-306 WLFKTNL
+306 WLIRTNRD
-313 EAKNFRL
+313 AKNFRL
-320 VRAQISD
+320 VRAPISD
-327 PRPETWEEL
+327 PRPDMWEEL
-336 VPARDDVLLED
+336 VPSRDDVLFED
-347 FELFSDGIAVQ
+347 FELFTDNIVVQ
-358 ERRNGLVHLRVLDL
+358 ERRDGLVHLRILDPS
-372 AGRPDHEIEFD
+372 GRLDHEIAFD
-383 ESAYV
+383 DPAYV

-415 YDYERDTRKR
+415 YDYERDTKQRM
-425 ILRKRDSVIGEFEP
+425 LRKRDSVIGDFDP
-439 SDYVTERLYATARD
+439 SDYVTERVFADARD
-453 GERIPISLVYRRDTG
+453 GQRVPISLVYRRDTG

-480 YGSYGASMDPFFST
+480 YGSYGASMDPFFSSS
-494 ARLSLLDRG
+494 RLSLLDRG

-522 EDGKLLRKKNTF
+522 EDGKLLNKKNTF
-534 NDFIDC
+534 NDFIDS

-545 ESGRADPDRLFA
+545 ETGRADPDRLFA

-569 IVNDRPE
+569 IVNDRPD
-576 LWRGVVAAV
+576 LWRGVIAAV

-620 MLSYSPYDNVLGADY
+620 MLSYSPYDNVQEADY

-670 ILLHVNMDAGHGGQ
+670 VLLHVNMDAGHGGQ
-684 SGRFRRFKETAMEY
+684 SGRFRRFKETAMED
-698 AFLLALAASTT
+698 AFLIALAASTT

>member
-1 MRRDLYLF
+1 
-9 ILLTG
+9 
-14 VFLMTSNPAAEA
+14 
-26 QEAPRPER
+26 
-34 RPVELTT
+34 
-41 HGVTRVDEYYWMRDR
+41 
-56 EDPAVLAHLEAENAW
+56 
-71 TEVRMAGT
+71 
-79 EELQTRLYD
+79 
-88 EIVGRIPPDDDS
+88 
-100 APVPYAGWWYQ
+100 
-111 SRYAAG
+111 
-117 NEYPV
+117 
-122 HVRMHGSPDGAP
+122 MHASSDGAP
-134 QVLLDGNQRAEG
+134 QVLLDANQRAEG

-226 YRHRLGT
+226 FRHRLGT

-320 VRAQISD
+320 VRAPISD

-347 FELFSDGIAVQ
+347 FELFSDRIAVQ
-358 ERRNGLVHLRVLDL
+358 ERRDGLVHLRVLDL

-383 ESAYV
+383 EAAYV

-453 GERIPISLVYRRDTG
+453 GERVPISLVYRRDTG
-468 GDLATRPLLLYG
+468 GDLSTRPLLLYG

-540 AEYLV
+540 AEFLV

-557 MGGSAGGLLMGA
+557 MGGSAGGLLMGV

-606 DEWGDPNDRVYFDY
+606 DEWGDPNDRAYFDY

-684 SGRFRRFKETAMEY
+684 SGRFRRFRETAMEY

>member
-1 MRRDLYLF
+1 MRRDIF
-9 ILLTG
+9 PFMLLTG
-14 VFLMTSNPAAEA
+14 AFLMTSNPAAEA

-34 RPVELTT
+34 RPVELTN
-41 HGVTRVDEYYWMRDR
+41 HGVTRVDEYYWLRER
-56 EDPAVLAHLEAENAW
+56 EDPAVIAHLEAENAW
-71 TEVRMAGT
+71 TQVRMAGT
-79 EELQTRLYD
+79 EELQSTLFD

-100 APVPYAGWWYQ
+100 APIPHSGWWYQ
-111 SRYAAG
+111 SRYEAG

-122 HVRMHGSPDGAP
+122 HVRMKDSPDAP
-134 QVLLDGNQRAEG
+134 AQVLLDGNERAEG
-146 HSYYAARVSPLGV
+146 HSYYSARVSPLGV
-159 SPDGRTLAVAED
+159 SPDGRTLAFAED

-180 RFRDLQSGEW
+180 RFKDLQSGRI

-195 RSVTPAMAWAN
+195 RSVTPVMVWAN
-206 DSRTLFYTKQDP
+206 DSETLFYTKQDP
-218 ETLRWYQV
+218 ETLRWYQI

-233 DPSEDVLVFEEAD
+233 DPSTDPLVYEEAD
-246 ETFTSW
+246 ETYSSW
-252 ISRSKSGRYLLIG
+252 VSRSKSGRFLLIG

-280 NPDGEFQVILPR
+280 RPNGAFQVILPR

-306 WLFKTNL
+306 WLIKTNRD
-313 EAKNFRL
+313 AKNFRL
-320 VRAQISD
+320 VRAPIANPGPD
-327 PRPETWEEL
+327 AWEEL
-336 VPARDDVLLED
+336 LPARDEVLFED
-347 FELFSDGIAVQ
+347 FELFTDNIVVQ
-358 ERRNGLVHLRVLDL
+358 ERSDGLVRLRVLDL
-372 AGRPDHEIEFD
+372 SGRPEQEIEFD
-383 ESAYV
+383 EPAYV

-394 LELDSPFVRFGY
+394 LELDSPFVRYGY

-415 YDYERDTRKR
+415 YDFERDSRKR
-425 ILRKRDSVIGEFEP
+425 VLRKRDTVIGDFEP
-439 SDYVTERLYATARD
+439 SDYVTERLYASARD
-453 GERIPISLVYRRDTG
+453 GERIPISIVYRPDTG
-468 GDLATRPLLLYG
+468 GELSTRPLLLYG
-480 YGSYGASMDPFFST
+480 YGSYGASMDPGFST

-522 EDGKLLRKKNTF
+522 EDGKLLNKQNTF
-534 NDFIDC
+534 NDFIDS

-545 ESGRADPDRLFA
+545 ETGRADPNRLFA

-569 IVNDRPE
+569 IVNDRPD
-576 LWRGVVAAV
+576 LWRGVIAAV

-606 DEWGDPNDRVYFDY
+606 DEWGDPNDPVYFEY
-620 MLSYSPYDNVLGADY
+620 MLSYSPYDNVQPAAY

-658 ARLRDRN
+658 ARLRDQN

-670 ILLHVNMDAGHGGQ
+670 VLLHVNMDAGHGGQ

-698 AFLLALAASTT
+698 AFLIALAASTT